1 METSYFRF
9 SVKTRFFFFF
19 QCNGTI
25 IGANGS
31 SSHSSSNSE
40 PNGSEENFRE
50 NNDFPS
56 LTCLRDNLPIDEP
69 FKDKFP
75 NDFKL
80 AELMKRTGYNVAQRN
95 GQRIYGGPPPNWNS
109 PPPCKGTEVFVGKV
123 PRDMFEW
130 ELVPL
135 FETVSK

>member
-1 METSYFRF
+1 M
-9 SVKTRFFFFF
+9 
-19 QCNGTI
+19 
-25 IGANGS
+25 
-31 SSHSSSNSE
+31 
-40 PNGSEENFRE
+40 
-50 NNDFPS
+50 
-56 LTCLRDNLPIDEP
+56 PIEP

-135 FETVSK
+135 FETVSKSTAKNVNKSCLLNEISRQVVPNLFTFSKSK